1 MADTKDGTTLL
12 EYLVAGLV
20 VLSFGLLYYLLNH
33 SSGFWPGNNQ
43 SAPTTY
49 SGSTYI
55 QEEVAEENQGLAGWL
70 KTSPEPEAQKV
81 MTSAPIKQPETGKQT
96 AAVLQETI
104 VPEPNTPVA
113 DATARQQE
121 QTAQLQS
128 SLNDELVKLRN
139 EVAQHKAEIS
149 QLKQAAAEQAQ
160 EADMQKVLRAKPEA
174 QPEQPQMAEDSF
186 GNELQQLISS
196 EQTNKAITLDK
207 IFFNTGSAKLKSVSL
222 PQIEAVA
229 KQLMDNEQTKIL
241 IRGHSDNTGSVQQN
255 SLLSLSR
262 SGSMKKALGQ
272 MGVEA
277 NRIRIEGVGPLEPIA
292 SNETAAG
299 REKNRRIELIVIE

>member
-1 MADTKDGTTLL
+1 MADTKDGTTPL

-33 SSGFWPGNNQ
+33 NDGFWSGNNQ
-43 SAPTTY
+43 STPTTY
-49 SGSTYI
+49 SSATYT

-70 KTSPEPEAQKV
+70 KTSHKSEPQKV
-81 MTSAPIKQPETGKQT
+81 VTSAPIEPSETEKQKI
-96 AAVLQETI
+96 AAAQETI
-104 VPEPNTPVA
+104 VPEANTQMA
-113 DATARQQE
+113 DAIARQQE

-128 SLNDELVKLRN
+128 SLNEELVRLRN

-160 EADMQKVLRAKPEA
+160 EADMQKVLRAKPEV
-174 QPEQPQMAEDSF
+174 QTEQPPLAEDSF
-186 GNELQQLISS
+186 ENELKQLISNQ
-196 EQTNKAITLDK
+196 QTNQAITLDN
-207 IFFNTGSAKLKSVSL
+207 IFFDTGSARLKSASL
-222 PQIEAVA
+222 PQIEAIA

-272 MGVEA
+272 MGINA
-277 NRIRIEGVGPLEPIA
+277 SRIRIEGVGPLEPIA

-299 REKNRRIELIVIE
+299 REQNRRIELIVIE